1 MEPRKR
7 PPLVSDRD
15 HFLGRQSRGAGGATT
30 PLYLPHRYVPPQR
43 VEFLRRFG
51 LKTAVDFAYFGLNS
65 GMLFEGMRERIC
77 RFSSK

>member
-1 MEPRKR
+1 M
-7 PPLVSDRD
+7 SDRD
-15 HFLGRQSRGAGGATT
+15 HSLGRQSRGAGVGGGGATT
-30 PLYLPHRYVPPQR
+30 PVYLPHRYVPPQR